1 MNVVYFLVGSFVPL
15 SPPPP
20 VGGVL
25 NGHSPHMGSMMNNI
39 GDGPSQDGTLTLRV
53 LMSGKDTGSVIG
65 KGGSFIKS
73 VRERSGARINISS
86 DSFSCERLV
95 TITGSVSNIH
105 TAFMMMA
112 TKLENVCV
120 CVCMCVCVCV
130 CVWCV
135 CGVCVC
141 VCVCVCVHVVCVHV
155 VCASGCACVCM

>member
-1 MNVVYFLVGSFVPL
+1 MSSSSHLILSVYSIFSIGSFDTL
-15 SPPPP
+15 SPSPS

-25 NGHSPHMGSMMNNI
+25 NGHSPHSMSCIVNGGTLNESL
-39 GDGPSQDGTLTLRV
+39 SQDGTLTLRV

-86 DSFSCERLV
+86 DSLSSERVV

-112 TKLENVCV
+112 TKLENVRTCVFVYV
-120 CVCMCVCVCV
+120 CV
-130 CVWCV
+130 
-135 CGVCVC
+135 
-141 VCVCVCVHVVCVHV
+141 
-155 VCASGCACVCM
+155 